1 MFVVCR
7 IEDQGLL
14 SSFASEHFGSECSL
28 SESVRAAT
36 AHMATLRSLLVN
48 HITETHDA
56 RTSNG
61 KLTGPNLLDALQERQ
76 QQHAGAQWHAA
87 AQRTAVRII
96 AAVEAAAA
104 NDLLVVHYMA
114 CASKQ
119 TVLQKSYSAC
129 HSHHVQLYDV

>member
-1 MFVVCR
+1 MFAVCR

-48 HITETHDA
+48 HIIETHDA

-61 KLTGPNLLDALQERQ
+61 KMTGPNLLDALQERQ
-76 QQHAGAQWHAA
+76 QQHAGAPGHAA
-87 AQRTAVRII
+87 AQHAAVRVI
-96 AAVEAAAA
+96 AVASAAAA
-104 NDLLVVHYMA
+104 
-114 CASKQ
+114 
-119 TVLQKSYSAC
+119 TVLFC
-129 HSHHVQLYDV
+129 FP